1 MLGAGLLLFVLSFFL
16 RAVVGAGV
24 GGGPLL
30 GYQCAGLALLVPW
43 TDIGKSLLDQ
53 QAREKGAE
61 HDDYRRRLPPEL
73 SDVNQLQA
81 LAFFSF
87 FFPHL

>member
-30 GYQCAGLALLVPW
+30 GYQCAGLALLLPW
-43 TDIGKSLLDQ
+43 TDIVVV
-53 QAREKGAE
+53 KGANAITVCGVF
-61 HDDYRRRLPPEL
+61 RLMAGKTAGASRLNPGPL
-73 SDVNQLQA
+73 
-81 LAFFSF
+81 
-87 FFPHL
+87 